1 MSTAYELSE
10 RPTGN
15 RSPRGNNRQR
25 LLEAI
30 AELEYAVPED
40 VNTLAIRLSTKFPQ
54 SGLTIDEIC
63 RRIEAAFNG
72 GHESAERA

>member
-15 RSPRGNNRQR
+15 NSPRGNNRQR

-30 AELEYAVPED
+30 AELESAVPED
-40 VNTLAIRLSTKFPQ
+40 VNTLAIRLSTRYPQ

-63 RRIEAAFNG
+63 RRIETAFKG
-72 GHESAERA
+72 GAESVERA